1 MEGRCMSMNIAT
13 KTFTEV
19 TKVTPHII
27 TRPDIR
33 LPLIEAREDGKN
45 IPTFITIHET
55 SLGLSKVPG
64 TKNAEHYISLL
75 ENPKGDPRVG
85 YHFLCGDD
93 KVYQLL
99 ETWVRTAH
107 AGSTE
112 GNSSIAIERLVNS
125 DIDYDRAINN
135 QARLTATL
143 MFMYNIPIE
152 NVVPHQFWSGK
163 ECPARLIAGMYRWNW
178 GRFIRTVD
186 SYYSSEEFI
195 GGIDQNLPNCV
206 YDFLEDRKR
215 EAEEAKVAEEAKLK
229 DEISA
234 D

>member
-1 MEGRCMSMNIAT
+1 MGVDVMYIAT
-13 KTFTEV
+13 RKFTEV
-19 TKVTPHII
+19 TNVTQHII
-27 TRPDIR
+27 DRPDIR
-33 LPLIEAREDGKN
+33 LPLVEAREDGKN
-45 IPTFITIHET
+45 IPRFITIHET

-93 KVYQLL
+93 VIYQLL

-143 MFMYNIPIE
+143 MFRYNIPIE
-152 NVVPHQFWSGK
+152 NVVPHQFWNGK
-163 ECPARLIAGMYRWNW
+163 GCPARLIAGMYRWNW
-178 GRFIRTVD
+178 GRFIRTVN
-186 SYYSSEEFI
+186 SYLYSENFI
-195 GGIDQNLPNCV
+195 DGIDQNLPNCV

>member
-1 MEGRCMSMNIAT
+1 MYIAT
-13 KTFTEV
+13 RKFTEV
-19 TKVTPHII
+19 TNVTQHII
-27 TRPDIR
+27 DRPDIR
-33 LPLIEAREDGKN
+33 LPLVEAREDGKN
-45 IPTFITIHET
+45 IPRFITIHET

-93 KVYQLL
+93 VIYQLL

-143 MFMYNIPIE
+143 MFRYNIPIE
-152 NVVPHQFWSGK
+152 NVVPHQFWNGK
-163 ECPARLIAGMYRWNW
+163 GCPARLIAGMYRWNW
-178 GRFIRTVD
+178 GRFIRTVN
-186 SYYSSEEFI
+186 SYLYSENFI
-195 GGIDQNLPNCV
+195 DGIDQNLPNCV